1 LETSFA
7 RAFVSDISYING
19 NIITKLKSNQ
29 VFLSSL
35 TYNLFCCVII
45 VVIDNI
51 FARKLED
58 LLAIF
63 GHVT

>member
-19 NIITKLKSNQ
+19 NVITKLKSN
-29 VFLSSL
+29 VAEMDDPFVK
-35 TYNLFCCVII
+35 NL
-45 VVIDNI
+45 
-51 FARKLED
+51 ES

-63 GHVT
+63 GHAT